1 MVTLLGIPLDENS
14 SFLEGARFAPQA
26 IRDALHS
33 TSTNYCTESGIDLQ
47 ANKQWKDAGDLMLA
61 PMPEAMAEIEF
72 AVKTKLN
79 QGIKFY
85 AWVEITPS
93 LFPLSKRWLHRIK
106 T

>member
-1 MVTLLGIPLDENS
+1 
-14 SFLEGARFAPQA
+14 
-26 IRDALHS
+26 
-33 TSTNYCTESGIDLQ
+33 
-47 ANKQWKDAGDLMLA
+47 MLA